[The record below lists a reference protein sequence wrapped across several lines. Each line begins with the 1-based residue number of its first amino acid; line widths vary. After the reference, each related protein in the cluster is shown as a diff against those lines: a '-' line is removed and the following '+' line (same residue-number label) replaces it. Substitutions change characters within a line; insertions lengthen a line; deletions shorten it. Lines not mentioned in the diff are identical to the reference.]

1 MLNIIGSLAS
11 NFLDTYFSHSPF
23 ILCSIYS
30 MELEDSVVLETD
42 VKVGSGGRLGI
53 LNISSIII
61 RVKTY
66 WFSFYIRVVILV
78 DSVFLNAF
86 W

>member
-1 MLNIIGSLAS
+1 MK
-11 NFLDTYFSHSPF
+11 
-23 ILCSIYS
+23 
-30 MELEDSVVLETD
+30 LEDSVVLETD

-66 WFSFYIRVVILV
+66 WFSFCIRVVILV

>member
-1 MLNIIGSLAS
+1 
-11 NFLDTYFSHSPF
+11 
-23 ILCSIYS
+23 

-42 VKVGSGGRLGI
+42 VKVGSSGGLGT

-66 WFSFYIRVVILV
+66 WFSFCICVVMLV
-78 DSVFLNAF
+78 DSIFLNAF